1 MDAEDESLARWKASL
16 GIVPGSS
23 GPATGPKVCI
33 IFYSLADVYLHTSK
47 VTILSLELASPTMPP
62 GKTLVM
68 NLQDRAQIDS
78 LKKNPINIKEGVEY
92 K

>member
-1 MDAEDESLARWKASL
+1 M
-16 GIVPGSS
+16 
-23 GPATGPKVCI
+23 
-33 IFYSLADVYLHTSK
+33 
-47 VTILSLELASPTMPP
+47 SLELASPTMPP

-92 K
+92 KCAELFSIVSSAFDSEPLVAFALTSRSTTQSFL